1 MGKAAVE
8 TGTGAS
14 ERSQP
19 LSALI
24 RAAQYV
30 RMSRE
35 HQKYSIANQSAA
47 NHVYAA
53 QHRLE
58 IVRTYSDEGRSG
70 LSLNRRAAL
79 KQLIADVQTG
89 RADFKAIIVYDVSR
103 WGRFQDADE
112 SAHYEFICKRT
123 GISVHYCA
131 EQFQN
136 DDSSISGIVKAVK
149 RAMAGEYSRE
159 LSVKVFA
166 AQCRIVE
173 QGYRLGGYAGY
184 GLRRMLVGENG
195 ALKGALAR
203 GEHKCIATDRLILV
217 PGPQKEIAVVRRTF
231 ATFVRD
237 HKTEQQIA
245 NTLNKH
251 GSMSE
256 FDRPWTGQRI
266 RYMLKSEKY
275 AGHNVWGHVS
285 FKLQKTR
292 VRNAAELWLR
302 ADSVFDPI
310 IEQSIFDAAQ
320 AIFRDRLIHPI
331 CGRGRRYSDR
341 EMLAALKRL
350 RKRKGYLSRRIIDVD
365 GEVQSAGAYGNRFGN
380 LSSAYQLI
388 GYKQGKY
395 RKERRVRPIRHSIYF
410 SDDEMLIALR
420 KLLRKHGTLTTSI
433 IEEDGTVPCASAY
446 RLRFGS
452 IRQAYQLIGFT
463 PSRLTRRWRR
473 PVNPPQEEMLAAL
486 RQLLQEH
493 GRLSRSIISEAEGTP
508 SVYSYVERFGSLL
521 NAYDRIGYSCT
532 NGRYRHR
539 SKTVDQTGAFAD

>member
-1 MGKAAVE
+1 
-8 TGTGAS
+8 
-14 ERSQP
+14 
-19 LSALI
+19 
-24 RAAQYV
+24 
-30 RMSRE
+30 
-35 HQKYSIANQSAA
+35 
-47 NHVYAA
+47 
-53 QHRLE
+53 
-58 IVRTYSDEGRSG
+58 
-70 LSLNRRAAL
+70 
-79 KQLIADVQTG
+79 
-89 RADFKAIIVYDVSR
+89 
-103 WGRFQDADE
+103 
-112 SAHYEFICKRT
+112 
-123 GISVHYCA
+123 VHYCA

-136 DDSSISGIVKAVK
+136 DGSSISGIVKAVK

-195 ALKGALAR
+195 ALKGVLAR

-217 PGPQKEIAVVRRTF
+217 PGPQKEIAIVRRIF

-237 HKTEQQIA
+237 RKTEQQIA

-331 CGRGRRYSDR
+331 CGLD
-341 EMLAALKRL
+341 
-350 RKRKGYLSRRIIDVD
+350 
-365 GEVQSAGAYGNRFGN
+365 AGTLIEKCWPR
-380 LSSAYQLI
+380 SSA
-388 GYKQGKY
+388 
-395 RKERRVRPIRHSIYF
+395 
-410 SDDEMLIALR
+410 
-420 KLLRKHGTLTTSI
+420 
-433 IEEDGTVPCASAY
+433 
-446 RLRFGS
+446 
-452 IRQAYQLIGFT
+452 
-463 PSRLTRRWRR
+463 
-473 PVNPPQEEMLAAL
+473 
-486 RQLLQEH
+486 
-493 GRLSRSIISEAEGTP
+493 
-508 SVYSYVERFGSLL
+508 
-521 NAYDRIGYSCT
+521 
-532 NGRYRHR
+532 
-539 SKTVDQTGAFAD
+539 